1 MEVGREPPLCNKVP
15 PHRRFVRDEAGIRYY
30 IGGRGGG
37 PGDVKVD
44 VKMKWGSLQI
54 SGASRSDK
62 ATAHA
67 NCFNCAAL
75 LRSGP
80 LNRSG
85 KKGKTRPGSLAAAS
99 PQIERSLPHSPY
111 LIVTPRFPPLLH
123 A

>member
-1 MEVGREPPLCNKVP
+1 MAQRMQIGSLRPLTHAGRPAS
-15 PHRRFVRDEAGIRYY
+15 DTMA
-30 IGGRGGG
+30 RGCGWGG
-37 PGDVKVD
+37 PGDVEAD

-54 SGASRSDK
+54 SGASRSAK
-62 ATAHA
+62 APAHA

-85 KKGKTRPGSLAAAS
+85 KKTRPGSLAAAA
-99 PQIERSLPHSPY
+99 PQIERSLPHGPY